1 MAHSADDSMTP
12 SSLREES
19 DVIELT
25 EETYDAGVGDLDD
38 FDIPE
43 FKVPTSRSGEHATV
57 PVQAAAPAPE
67 PEDEDEFM
75 TSAATQRLDVSDV
88 EFEGMLDEFDDP
100 SAETLPPGTEAK
112 PDFIDFDEPVDAST
126 SEVIA
131 TAETHVDPAT
141 DAELDALLDDDLTQS
156 DVDDIV
162 DHSVTQE
169 VEPVRAEGRTDD
181 LADALAADRARA
193 EDSAPEDDEDE
204 FDRQQMVRTIQMQA
218 VDRSQIERAMAI
230 ERLNLSEDLADH
242 RFAPDV
248 LVSPPRVL
256 TKQWREG
263 SPVKAAARPPQV
275 SGQAPKL
282 PPRADSAP
290 SQPPPSP
297 AAARAPSGQQNRVS
311 QQQPQAP
318 KPAPKPAAKPAPKA
332 ADGNSGEMD
341 GLVAELLEEN
351 KPKKQER
358 RPAETV
364 QQKKLGPRDTWFQ
377 TVFNEEY
384 FRTIPPGME
393 TQTRREVDFIIKSL
407 SLEKG
412 ARILDLAC
420 GFGRHSIEIT
430 QRGYELAGLDLSMV
444 MLKRALAAA
453 QRQSLSIKFIH
464 GDMRKLNFEQIFD
477 GCYLWQS
484 SFGYFDDKTNF
495 VVLKG
500 IWRALKPG
508 GRFLLEVLNR
518 DHIVQQMPARSWWE
532 GKDCVFLEE
541 VDFEPGSSVL
551 HTKRSFIY
559 EDGTPPLEQ
568 NSFIRLYSLHEL
580 TNLLHGAGFR
590 VLEISGEIHHRG
602 RFLGPQNSRLI
613 VLAERK

>member
-1 MAHSADDSMTP
+1 MANSTDDSMTP
-12 SSLREES
+12 PSLHEES

-25 EETYDAGVGDLDD
+25 EETYDAGVGGLDDLD

-43 FKVPTSRSGEHATV
+43 FKVPGAR
-57 PVQAAAPAPE
+57 APE
-67 PEDEDEFM
+67 PTLEEESTPD
-75 TSAATQRLDVSDV
+75 AATQRLDASDL
-88 EFEGMLDEFDDP
+88 EFEFPSEDQGASEPPREEPVATFVDFDDEP
-100 SAETLPPGTEAK
+100 TDDSLPDAT
-112 PDFIDFDEPVDAST
+112 PD
-126 SEVIA
+126 
-131 TAETHVDPAT
+131 THVDTPNPSD
-141 DAELDALLDDDLTQS
+141 DAELDALLGDGLTQD

-162 DHSVTQE
+162 DNSTTQE
-169 VEPVRAEGRTDD
+169 LPPTRLEGRTDD
-181 LADALAADRARA
+181 LADALAASEASQ
-193 EDSAPEDDEDE
+193 EDEREGVEEDE

-230 ERLNLSEDLADH
+230 ERLNLSEDIPDH

-248 LVSPPRVL
+248 IVTPPRVL

-263 SPVKAAARPPQV
+263 SPVKPAARPPQIT
-275 SGQAPKL
+275 GQAPKI
-282 PPRADSAP
+282 PAP
-290 SQPPPSP
+290 TP
-297 AAARAPSGQQNRVS
+297 AAAQQPQQQPQQPASRAPSGQPPRAA
-311 QQQPQAP
+311 QPQASAARP
-318 KPAPKPAAKPAPKA
+318 QAAKPAPRP
-332 ADGNSGEMD
+332 ADASGGDMD

-351 KPKKQER
+351 KPKKEQ
-358 RPAETV
+358 RPRAETV
-364 QQKKLGPRDTWFQ
+364 KQKKLGPRDTWFRD
-377 TVFNEEY
+377 VFTEEY
-384 FRTIPPGME
+384 FRTISPGQE

-407 SLEKG
+407 SLEQG

-420 GFGRHSIEIT
+420 GHGRHSIEIT

-532 GKDCVFLEE
+532 GKDCIFLEE
-541 VDFEPGSSVL
+541 VDFEPASSVL

-568 NSFIRLYSLHEL
+568 NSFIRLYSHHEL

>member
-1 MAHSADDSMTP
+1 MTP

-43 FKVPTSRSGEHATV
+43 FKVPTSHSGEHA
-57 PVQAAAPAPE
+57 AAPAQAAEPE
-67 PEDEDEFM
+67 PASAPAADPITD
-75 TSAATQRLDVSDV
+75 AATQRLDASEL

-100 SAETLPPGTEAK
+100 GAETLPPVTDEQAA
-112 PDFIDFDEPVDAST
+112 FIDFDEPVDT
-126 SEVIA
+126 SAPEH
-131 TAETHVDPAT
+131 TDDPETHVDPET
-141 DAELDALLDDDLTQS
+141 DDELDALLDDDLTQS

-169 VEPVRAEGRTDD
+169 VSAVRAEGRTDD
-181 LADALAADRARA
+181 LAEALAADRERA
-193 EDSAPEDDEDE
+193 EAAGDEDEGGDDEDE

-230 ERLNLSEDLADH
+230 ERLNLSEDLGDH

-248 LVSPPRVL
+248 IVSPPRVL

-263 SPVKAAARPPQV
+263 SPVKPASRPPQV
-275 SGQAPKL
+275 TGQAPKI
-282 PPRADSAP
+282 PRADAAP

-297 AAARAPSGQQNRVS
+297 AASRAPSGQQSRVT
-311 QQQPQAP
+311 QQQPKAVPKP
-318 KPAPKPAAKPAPKA
+318 KPADAP
-332 ADGNSGEMD
+332 SGEMD

-364 QQKKLGPRDTWFQ
+364 QKKKLGPRDTWFQ

-500 IWRALKPG
+500 VWRALKPG

-541 VDFEPGSSVL
+541 VDFEPSSSVL